1 MFLQQEGKILID
13 WFSFNCMQANP
24 GKFQAIAVGKKTF
37 GKSPVFSFDTVN
49 ITCEEVVKLGCDY
62 MSVPYH
68 TVPCRGKIQYRTVRG
83 ISEFTEECR

>member
-1 MFLQQEGKILID
+1 MFLQQEGKILIN

-49 ITCEEVVKLGCDY
+49 ITSEEVVKLLGVDIDFNL
-62 MSVPYH
+62 SFDSH
-68 TVPCRGKIQYRTVRG
+68 
-83 ISEFTEECR
+83 ISNICKKLHNN